1 MPKNNTKKNNK
12 RNIDK
17 QLKNSKQKSLK
28 EKNKKTKD
36 KKIKNKKNLLQI
48 NNDNYQDTKP
58 NIITTFQNIEND
70 LDETYVGKLYA
81 DWCTHCRH
89 MNNDW
94 QIMQNNLDEQSEN
107 GIKVPIILNIEA
119 TYEDGF
125 KDKNPT
131 FVASGYPTIF
141 KKKPNM
147 PFEYYGGSR
156 KSKDFIKWA
165 KK

>member
-1 MPKNNTKKNNK
+1 MPKNNTKKN
-12 RNIDK
+12 IDK
-17 QLKNSKQKSLK
+17 QLKNTKQKKSKKQKKTKKQKPLK
-28 EKNKKTKD
+28 EK
-36 KKIKNKKNLLQI
+36 KILEI
-48 NNDNYQDTKP
+48 DNYQDQRP
-58 NIITTFQNIEND
+58 SIMTTFQNIEND
-70 LDETYVGKLYA
+70 PDETYVGKLYA

-94 QIMQNNLDEQSEN
+94 QIMENTLHQQSEK
-107 GIKVPIILNIEA
+107 GMKVPIILNIEA

-125 KDKNPT
+125 KNKNPT